1 MFSTYIRE
9 LIILLLSIPSFKV
22 CHFFFKCAFAL
33 QQLCWAES
41 ALDWGGEDFSLQFD
55 NLLLNKCEIT
65 ETYQPGLRNS
75 AKKRLDSA
83 IVSIKQRAPSP
94 VKMGS
99 ICVGSPG
106 GPRSR
111 RE

>member
-1 MFSTYIRE
+1 
-9 LIILLLSIPSFKV
+9 
-22 CHFFFKCAFAL
+22 
-33 QQLCWAES
+33 
-41 ALDWGGEDFSLQFD
+41 
-55 NLLLNKCEIT
+55 
-65 ETYQPGLRNS
+65 LRNS